1 MRSFTM
7 HAINLII
14 STTALIL
21 VLLQHD
27 YDSGPLINGYHGLAL
42 VCVLLMV
49 SSIVSCLGLNTQDT

>member
-1 MRSFTM
+1 VNVEK
-7 HAINLII
+7 AQNNIWLI
-14 STTALIL
+14 ALIL